1 MPGLLVSGVEVM
13 QETVE
18 AIAERVGPRVRGR
31 QRDLGAIAF
40 LAKPVDQGDGLG
52 QLLPQRGIRLP
63 QRTDFGVLG
72 SVYCCQSRLK
82 RCDGRGD
89 VRCQV

>member
-1 MPGLLVSGVEVM
+1 MREQLAQSVTLIEVM

-40 LAKPVDQGDGLG
+40 LAKPVDAAHQQARQAQQAADELRRAEKAR
-52 QLLPQRGIRLP
+52 Q
-63 QRTDFGVLG
+63 
-72 SVYCCQSRLK
+72 
-82 RCDGRGD
+82 GRGRLAH
-89 VRCQV
+89 VLTAWRGE